1 MNVKNFIN
9 DDYINVFYANKQW
22 SAQVQS
28 NFCTLIET
36 MSEVLGEFDAWEGNP
51 GIRFGLKEG
60 CGKGKHL
67 FHMSLKPSNFGFG
80 VSCRKLKDGL
90 ETLSLGTWAVDKTKP
105 EQQNYFNWN
114 GDDFQAE
121 LDNFVNFLKLN
132 IDEVHSKGL
141 TPLSRSGRLPSDYS
155 DNSSG
160 KQSYLDMFK
169 SLFQEK
175 KDKKFTVPEIV
186 SLMKEQYGDGDVEGA
201 SGVKKGSILPK
212 DYCYNSYNDGFKQN
226 VEKFKR
232 QAIFIYDEDGY
243 EFVGSNH
250 PYTGG
255 ILWNAYDEY
264 IGEWS
269 KGKIVSWFDSDE
281 AGNQTG
287 EKDMETEQTIS
298 LNTIYYGPP
307 GTGKTYHTIEAAVKA
322 AEPEFF
328 ENLDTKKLDEHKRRS
343 KLKAKYEALVA
354 EKRIRFVTFHQSYGY
369 EEFVEGLKAESDD
382 GKINYKIEPGVFK
395 KICDDAS
402 ISHMDVDSSINPN
415 GHVWKISIEA
425 TYSNEIKTYCLEND
439 IAAIGWDATGDLSL
453 NVPNEYFSSLG
464 KNDQN
469 SLKYFSQEMGKGDLV
484 LCIDSNTSVEAIG
497 VVCGDYQF
505 VEEGLFSGQGYC
517 HQLPVKW
524 LATNFS
530 VDFQEINGNKR
541 FNLPT
546 CYPLNRLSVSDT
558 LAHLEENNVAWLS
571 DKPQPEKKNYVL
583 IIDEINRGN
592 ISKIFGELITLI
604 EPSKRKG
611 KKEELEISLPHS
623 KHKLFSVPDNL
634 YIIGT
639 MNTADRSLAMIDTAL
654 RRRFDFVEMMPKPE
668 LFEGVV
674 VQGIDI
680 EALLKILNKR
690 IEVLYDREHTLGH
703 AFFMPVKA
711 ALESEDEESA
721 FTELQLVFKNK
732 VLPLL
737 EEYFYED
744 WSKISLVLG
753 DNQKKSEDLQFVR
766 KMEIEYDNLFGSS
779 FQSDSYGQLE
789 NSYELALFNN
799 RVWKNRQAY
808 QAIYAPLSTINT
820 TTSDEE

>member
-1 MNVKNFIN
+1 MNVKDFIN

-60 CGKGKHL
+60 SGKGKHL
-67 FHMSLKPSNFGFG
+67 FHMSLKPSNFSFG

-105 EQQNYFNWN
+105 DQQNYFNWN
-114 GDDFQAE
+114 GDDFLAE

-132 IDEVHSKGL
+132 IDEVRSKGL
-141 TPLSRSGRLPSDYS
+141 TPLGRSGRLPSDYS

-169 SLFQEK
+169 SLFEDK
-175 KDKKFTVPEIV
+175 KDINFTSSEIV
-186 SLMKEQYGDGDVEGA
+186 DLMKDAYGSDVKPGSTLPSDFTYNRWNSGLSKSSVTFKKRAIFFWDSKEDKYQYKGVGWNYTGQIVHSTAKSVVGEWEMGEIVAWFDNENSAKQTMKGDV
-201 SGVKKGSILPK
+201 
-212 DYCYNSYNDGFKQN
+212 NNNKQT
-226 VEKFKR
+226 
-232 QAIFIYDEDGY
+232 A
-243 EFVGSNH
+243 
-250 PYTGG
+250 
-255 ILWNAYDEY
+255 LNA
-264 IGEWS
+264 
-269 KGKIVSWFDSDE
+269 
-281 AGNQTG
+281 
-287 EKDMETEQTIS
+287 
-298 LNTIYYGPP
+298 IYYGPP

-328 ENLDTKKLDEHKRRS
+328 ENLDTKKLSENERRNQ
-343 KLKAKYEALVA
+343 LKAKYEALVA

-402 ISHMDVDSSINPN
+402 ISYLDVDSSINPN

-425 TYSNEIKTYCLEND
+425 TYSNEIKSYCLEND

-453 NVPNEYFSSLG
+453 NVQNEYFSSLG

-469 SLKYFSQEMGKGDLV
+469 SLKYFSQEMEKGDLV

-505 VEEGLFSGQGYC
+505 VEEGLLSGQGYC
-517 HQLPVKW
+517 HHLPVKW
-524 LATNFS
+524 LAKNFS

-558 LAHLEENNVAWLS
+558 LAHLEENNVALLS

-639 MNTADRSLAMIDTAL
+639 MNTADRSLAMMDTAL

-711 ALESEDEESA
+711 ALESEGEESA

-753 DNQKKSEDLQFVR
+753 DNQKKNEDLQFVR
-766 KMEIEYDNLFGSS
+766 DTEIEYDNLFGNG

-789 NSYELALFNN
+789 NRYELALFSD

-808 QAIYAPLSTINT
+808 QAIYSPLSAINT
-820 TTSDEE
+820 TINDEE

>member
-1 MNVKNFIN
+1 MNVNDFIN

-28 NFCTLIET
+28 NFCTLIEAI
-36 MSEVLGEFDAWEGNP
+36 SEVLGEFDSWEGNP
-51 GIRFGLKEG
+51 GIRVGLKEG
-60 CGKGKHL
+60 SGKGKHL
-67 FHMSLKPSNFGFG
+67 FHISLKPSNFGFG

-90 ETLSLGTWAVDKTKP
+90 ETLSLGTWAVDKTRPGQK
-105 EQQNYFNWN
+105 NYFNWN

-121 LDNFVNFLKLN
+121 LDNLVNFLKLN
-132 IDEVHSKGL
+132 IGEVHSNGL
-141 TPLSRSGRLPSDYS
+141 APVGRSGRLPSDYP
-155 DNSSG
+155 DNKPG
-160 KQSYLDMFK
+160 KQSYLDMFQ
-169 SLFQEK
+169 SLFEDK
-175 KDKKFTVPEIV
+175 KDINFTSSEIV
-186 SLMKEQYGDGDVEGA
+186 DLMKDAYGSDV
-201 SGVKKGSILPK
+201 KPGSILPS
-212 DYCYNSYNDGFKQN
+212 DFTYNRWNSGLSKSSSTFK
-226 VEKFKR
+226 KR
-232 QAIFIYDEDGY
+232 AIFFWDSKEDKYQYKGA
-243 EFVGSNH
+243 G
-250 PYTGG
+250 
-255 ILWNAYDEY
+255 WNYSGQIVHSTAKSVV
-264 IGEWS
+264 GEWQ
-269 KGKIVSWFDSDE
+269 KGEIVAWFDNKNS
-281 AGNQTG
+281 AKQTM
-287 EKDMETEQTIS
+287 KDDVNNNKQTA
-298 LNTIYYGPP
+298 LNAIYYGPP
-307 GTGKTYHTIEAAVKA
+307 GTGKTYYTIEAAVKA
-322 AEPEFF
+322 AEPDFYTGL
-328 ENLDTKKLDEHKRRS
+328 ENKELTEEDRRS
-343 KLKAKYEALVA
+343 QLKAKYEALVA
-354 EKRIRFVTFHQSYGY
+354 EKRIRFVAFHQSYGY

-402 ISHMDVDSSINPN
+402 ISHMDIDSSINPN
-415 GHVWKISIEA
+415 GRVWKISIED
-425 TYSNEIKTYCLEND
+425 TYSNVRKTYCLENN

-453 NVPNEYFSSLG
+453 DVQNEHFSLLG

-469 SLKYFSQEMGKGDLV
+469 SLKYFSQEMEKGDLV

-497 VVCGDYQF
+497 VVCGDYRF
-505 VEEGLFSGQGYC
+505 VEEGLYSGQGYC
-517 HQLPVKW
+517 HQLPVRW
-524 LATNFS
+524 LAKDFS

-558 LAHLEENNVAWLS
+558 LAHLEANNVALHS
-571 DKPQPEKKNYVL
+571 DKPQPERQNYVL

-639 MNTADRSLAMIDTAL
+639 MNTADRSLAMMDTAL

-680 EALLKILNKR
+680 ETLLKTLNKR

-711 ALESEDEESA
+711 ALESDGEEAA

-753 DNQKKSEDLQFVR
+753 DNQKKNENLQFVR
-766 KMEIEYDNLFGSS
+766 ATEIEYSNLFGSG
-779 FQSDSYGQLE
+779 FQSDNYGQLE
-789 NSYELALFNN
+789 NRYELALFSDG
-799 RVWKNRQAY
+799 VWKKRQAY
-808 QAIYAPLSTINT
+808 QAIYSPLLAINT